1 MASDSTFSKW
11 ARQKSGKTQGTLS
24 NLCHSPWQSPR
35 RGRDPSRPLSFQIP
49 RILLATGSLSGSLWE
64 YWQGLG
70 LMFAHHRNGQSGRPG
85 ISLATSCLAYWWG
98 SELKRAFPKAR
109 ASECNRVFPPL
120 HLTGSS
126 DAPEGTSV
134 LFGLRAGPGFRTRD
148 WKSAEQLWSTL
159 VQSCRGIRGG
169 RLMTS

>member
-1 MASDSTFSKW
+1 MYCVVPAKSVRQHLLPSSPLWGSFIYWFHLHHSRCFLVRQREPQVASDSTFNKW

-49 RILLATGSLSGSLWE
+49 RILLAPGSLSGSLWE

-85 ISLATSCLAYWWG
+85 ISLATSCLASWWG

-109 ASECNRVFPPL
+109 ASECNGVFPPL
-120 HLTGSS
+120 HLTG
-126 DAPEGTSV
+126 
-134 LFGLRAGPGFRTRD
+134 
-148 WKSAEQLWSTL
+148 
-159 VQSCRGIRGG
+159 
-169 RLMTS
+169 